1 MRTLGDV
8 VITALVGAVVIV
20 SGTIWLRNNDGGDEA
35 TKARVNETMRICA
48 EKRGSYALV
57 FPNGEIGELVAVC
70 LAKDKLD
77 SPEFVLE
84 KWDHKLLT
92 GK

>member
-8 VITALVGAVVIV
+8 VITALVGSVVIV
-20 SGTIWLRNNDGGDEA
+20 SGTIWLRNNDGDEA
-35 TKARVNETMRICA
+35 TKARINETMRICA

-57 FPNGEIGELVAVC
+57 LPNGEIGELVAVC
-70 LAKDKLD
+70 LAKDKLE

-84 KWDHKLLT
+84 KWNHNLLT